1 MENVYRITVVVSTE
15 EDDASRVLDAVQD
28 RWNDIDWAGPALELS
43 ADAELAGYAVTVEDH
58 QGGNPCDASAGDQEV
73 DIGVAFDVLHDELKV
88 VRARLKELGEQAE
101 VQTSALGRGT
111 LHTQGVIEAINALSA
126 TVGAIKYAG
135 TQLRT
140 LVQLESELSKACGD
154 KS

>member
-1 MENVYRITVVVSTE
+1 VERFKITLIATS
-15 EDDASRVLDAVQD
+15 DDGDDPSRLLDEVTDTLEAGHPVPIALDVEAV
-28 RWNDIDWAGPALELS
+28 R
-43 ADAELAGYAVTVEDH
+43 AGYAVTIEEH

-73 DIGVAFDVLHDELKV
+73 DVAVAFDILHDELKV
-88 VRARLKELGEQAE
+88 VRDRLKELGEQAE

-111 LHTQGVIEAINALSA
+111 LHTQGIIEAINALSA

-154 KS
+154 K